1 MRRTSLIVTILGLCA
16 LAACSAP
23 ANLPELARAEGH
35 ERAGEDAEALAAY
48 REAQKTCR
56 QLEPLRRRREICAM
70 ALLGEAGILERQ
82 GKTAEAI
89 AAYAAIPEKSGGDA
103 PPSAQ
108 GLYRAGQLMLET
120 AGDDPAATRAA
131 WTVLWKVVTDYP
143 DEAHAADAVTLL
155 VRDGRGRD
163 ARALSAQLSRLVTAL
178 ATTQVADNLWWALAD
193 LAENELTDKAG
204 ARAAYDHIPQD
215 HPKSGLRDDARWHA
229 ARLSRELG
237 DAKGA
242 VARLKKL
249 LATREVS
256 YIGGSYF
263 SVWLDDGQLELGR
276 ILRDDLGDFKG
287 AAAAFRRLG
296 KDYPDSILRDD
307 AAIELADT
315 LARAGDSAGACAEL
329 DHLARGWPDSKHL
342 AERAPTLAQK
352 LGCKQR
358 T

>member
-1 MRRTSLIVTILGLCA
+1 MTRTLLVAAASL

-23 ANLPELARAEGH
+23 ANLPDLARAEGH
-35 ERAGEDAEALAAY
+35 ERAGEDADALAAY
-48 REAQKTCR
+48 RDAQRSCQ
-56 QLEPLRRRREICAM
+56 QLEPLRRRRELCAM

-82 GKTAEAI
+82 GKLAEAI
-89 AAYAAIPEKSGGDA
+89 AAYAAIPDKSGGDR
-103 PPSAQ
+103 PPSAH

-120 AGDDPAATRAA
+120 AGDDPAALTAA

-163 ARALSAQLSRLVTAL
+163 ARALSAELSRLLTPL
-178 ATTQVADNLWWALAD
+178 AGTQVTDNLLWSIAD
-193 LAENELTDKAG
+193 LAEHELGDRAG
-204 ARAAYDHIPQD
+204 ARAAYDRIPQD
-215 HPKSGLRDDARWHA
+215 TPKSGLRDDARWHA

-242 VARLKKL
+242 VERLKKL

-276 ILRDDLGDFKG
+276 ILRDDLRDLPA

-315 LARAGDSAGACAEL
+315 LARSGDASGACAEL
-329 DHLARGWPDSKHL
+329 AHLAKGWPDSKHL
-342 AERAPTLAQK
+342 TGRAPELSQK